1 MDSRIPFLK
10 VASLYKSYDNGL
22 VPALHGISFMLE
34 KGKIYALTGS
44 SGCGKSTLLN
54 LIGML
59 DKPDS
64 GEIFYEGKPFS
75 DFKDPGAFRRDYLG
89 FVFQFHYLIP
99 VLTLRENV
107 ETALLAGGK
116 LNRYQRERKASR
128 LLEEMGLAHKIDTR
142 ASKVSGGERQ
152 RAAIARALANDPL
165 LILADEPT
173 GNVDSE
179 TSEMILKKMRDY
191 VDKTGATMLIATHDP
206 QVAAYADTT
215 LKMKDGRIELP
226 QRSK

>member
-1 MDSRIPFLK
+1 MDKQIPFLE
-10 VASLYKSYDNGL
+10 VASLFKSYDNGL
-22 VPALHGISFMLE
+22 VPALRGLSFTLQS
-34 KGKIYALTGS
+34 GKIYALTGS

-59 DKPDS
+59 DRPDS
-64 GEIFYEGKPFS
+64 GEIFYEGKPLS
-75 DFKDPGAFRRDYLG
+75 RYKDPGSFRRNYLG

-107 ETALLAGGK
+107 ETALLTGTK
-116 LNRYQRERKASR
+116 QDRHQREIKAR
-128 LLEEMGLAHKIDTR
+128 HLLEEMGLAHKADAR

-152 RAAIARALANDPL
+152 RAAIARALANDPK

-173 GNVDSE
+173 GNVDSK

-191 VDKTGATMLIATHDP
+191 VSKTGATMLIATHDP
-206 QVAAYADTT
+206 QVAAFADATFH
-215 LKMKDGRIELP
+215 MQDGQITMQDTEV
-226 QRSK
+226 